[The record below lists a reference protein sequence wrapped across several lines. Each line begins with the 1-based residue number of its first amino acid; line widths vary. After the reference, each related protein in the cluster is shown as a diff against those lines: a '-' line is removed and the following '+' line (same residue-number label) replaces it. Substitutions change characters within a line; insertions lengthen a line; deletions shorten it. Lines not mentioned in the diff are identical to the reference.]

1 MAGRMYSTEFYMEIV
16 QSVFGVIKRGGA
28 VAPAKK
34 KMFDKTDW
42 AGRDISDFIDI
53 FNYFIEWYNEV
64 EREQLT
70 IIPLPPVEEQ
80 HRIVKRLDALL
91 PLCEEMRQ

>member
-34 KMFDKTDW
+34 KMFDKTD
-42 AGRDISDFIDI
+42 
-53 FNYFIEWYNEV
+53 
-64 EREQLT
+64 
-70 IIPLPPVEEQ
+70 
-80 HRIVKRLDALL
+80 
-91 PLCEEMRQ
+91 

>member
-1 MAGRMYSTEFYMEIV
+1 M
-16 QSVFGVIKRGGA
+16 SV
-28 VAPAKK
+28 
-34 KMFDKTDW
+34 
-42 AGRDISDFIDI
+42 FIDI
-53 FNYFIEWYNEV
+53 FNYSIEWYNEV
-64 EREQLT
+64 GREQLK